1 MAHFKKTK
9 SGEYLQSILFAKSG
23 TYSVTTCVN
32 YLFNIWSLATIKI
45 CPEAYKNC
53 HSRFKLCKMLNKL

>member
-9 SGEYLQSILFAKSG
+9 SGEYLQSIFFAKSG

-45 CPEAYKNC
+45 CPEA
-53 HSRFKLCKMLNKL
+53 